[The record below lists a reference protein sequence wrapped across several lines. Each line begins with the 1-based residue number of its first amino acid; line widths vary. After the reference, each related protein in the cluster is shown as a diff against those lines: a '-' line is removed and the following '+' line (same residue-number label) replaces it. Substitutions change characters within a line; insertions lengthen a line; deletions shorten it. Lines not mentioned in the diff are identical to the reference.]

1 MYRLCGIVY
10 HKPSHFVSRIIDKS
24 GGVWYHD
31 GIANG
36 GKVVYYDN
44 IVNYNHKKLQTTGD
58 YVMAM
63 LLYTKL

>member
-1 MYRLCGIVY
+1 MYRLCGIIY
-10 HKPSHFVSRIIDKS
+10 YKPSHFVCRIIDKS
-24 GGVWYHD
+24 GGAWYHN
-31 GIANG
+31 GTANG

-44 IVNYNHKKLQTTGD
+44 IVNYNHKKLQSAGD

>member
-1 MYRLCGIVY
+1 MYCLCGIVY

-24 GGVWYHD
+24 GGIWYHD

-36 GKVVYYDN
+36 GKVVYYNN
-44 IVNYNHKKLQTTGD
+44 IVNYNHKKLQTTCD